1 VHVADSPASAFVAVA
16 GFTYPGGNPAP
27 MFYNGSFFMT
37 NQQTTTIFTTPALAA
52 GARWT
57 VFSNISHAALPT
69 NEYHVECV
77 PRKNAPR
84 PPPFHTCAPRAASL
98 PPRSTP
104 NTHRKG
110 TRSCGLTRKTIG
122 T

>member
-84 PPPFHTCAPRAASL
+84 PPPPSTHAHRARPHSHLAQH
-98 PPRSTP
+98 RTP
-104 NTHRKG
+104 IAKG
-110 TRSCGLTRKTIG
+110 PVPVG
-122 T
+122 